1 METNAQII
9 VTLCP
14 FCNAMLSDAAR
25 VKGVEDKV
33 KILDISEIVKASI
46 IQPQETKVSS

>member
-1 METNAQII
+1 MKTGANTI

-25 VKGVEDKV
+25 TKEVQV
-33 KILDISEIVKASI
+33 KIRDIAEVLAENLHK
-46 IQPQETKVSS
+46 